1 MDITTLGIGVDSS
14 QVGQGSSALDELT
27 RAALK
32 AAEAMDKVGSKGGKG
47 GDDAA
52 KGIFKGT
59 IAADAFKKGVE
70 IAIESVKQLYS
81 LMSQAG
87 DFADLG
93 DMTGAAAE
101 NIAKLQTA
109 ADVAGVSMESM
120 AGYMNQMT
128 RVLAATDEEGDKK
141 SASTFKT
148 FKRWTLPRKWR
159 SSGKRWAGMVTVLLR
174 LRFCKPS
181 SAEVR
186 AQ

>member
-93 DMTGAAAE
+93 RE
-101 NIAKLQTA
+101 
-109 ADVAGVSMESM
+109 
-120 AGYMNQMT
+120 
-128 RVLAATDEEGDKK
+128 ATD
-141 SASTFKT
+141 
-148 FKRWTLPRKWR
+148 
-159 SSGKRWAGMVTVLLR
+159 SSRCGRCVDGVDGR
-174 LRFCKPS
+174 LHESDDACTCS
-181 SAEVR
+181 D
-186 AQ
+186 